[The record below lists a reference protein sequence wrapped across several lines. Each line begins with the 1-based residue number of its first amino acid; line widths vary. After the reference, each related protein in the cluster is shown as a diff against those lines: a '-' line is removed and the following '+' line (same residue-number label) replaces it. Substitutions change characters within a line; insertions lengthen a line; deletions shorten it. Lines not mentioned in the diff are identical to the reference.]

1 MTAVEWAA
9 LGTEAVLAV
18 TVSESLP
25 AAREAVDG
33 VLAEFDVACSRFR
46 EDSELS
52 RVNRA
57 QGTWVEI
64 GPLFL
69 RALTAARWAA
79 AATAG
84 AVDPTVGRLLR
95 ISGYDRDFKA
105 LRDSGA
111 PLRLRAADAPG
122 WRAIEIDASAS
133 RVRLPPGM
141 ELDLGAS
148 AKALAADEAAAAA
161 LRAVGGAGG
170 VLVSLGG
177 DVAVAGEPPAGG
189 WIVQVSELAETPTHV
204 DGEIVAVRDGGLA
217 TSSTTVRRWT
227 RGGIEMHHILD
238 PATGRPAAGLWRT
251 ATVAA
256 ASCLEANAAATA
268 AIVLGERAGGWLRAR
283 GLPSR
288 LVSRHGMVLRLA
300 AWPAC

>member
-1 MTAVEWAA
+1 VTAVEWAA
-9 LGTEAVLAV
+9 LGTDAVLAV
-18 TVSESLP
+18 TSSEPLP
-25 AAREAVDG
+25 AAREAVNE
-33 VLAEFDVACSRFR
+33 VLADFDLACSRFR

-57 QGTWVEI
+57 QGTWVGI
-64 GPLFL
+64 GPLLL

-79 AATAG
+79 AATGG
-84 AVDPTVGRLLR
+84 AVDPTVGRILR

-105 LRDSGA
+105 LTDGAA
-111 PLRLRAADAPG
+111 PLRVRAAAPG
-122 WRAIEIDASAS
+122 WRAIEVDASAS

-141 ELDLGAS
+141 ELDLGAT

-161 LRAVGGAGG
+161 LRAASGEGG

-177 DVAVAGEPPAGG
+177 DVAVAGEAPEGG
-189 WIVQVSELAETPTHV
+189 WIVQVSEPAETSTHV
-204 DGEIVAVRDGGLA
+204 DGEMVAVRDGGLA

-227 RGGIEMHHILD
+227 RGGVEMHHILD
-238 PATGRPAAGLWRT
+238 PATGRPSAGPWRT

-268 AIVLGERAGGWLRAR
+268 AVVLGARAEGWLRSR
-283 GLPSR
+283 RLPAR
-288 LVSRHGMVLRLA
+288 LVSRRGNVLRLA